1 MKVECFVQDGRG
13 ASLPIYV
20 LQEKDLS
27 VFLEDQT
34 ASVRQWVFACGFSAA
49 ADSYLLVPNED
60 GQVSMVLAGAGSA
73 LHVWSAAHLPASLP
87 EGQYRFVL
95 EYLRGA
101 DLDGV
106 YGMLALGWGLAT
118 YRFEQ
123 FKPSDAPKKATLF
136 VPEIVDTDLLK
147 EMVASIFMV
156 RDLINM
162 PANHM
167 LPSHLSHAART
178 VAEAYD
184 ASCKIIIGDDLLS
197 QHYPA
202 IHAVGR
208 ASSDAPRLIDMRWGD
223 EKNPKVTLVG
233 KGVCFDSG
241 GLDIKGAD
249 NMKLMKKDMGGA
261 AHVLGLAQLIMACK
275 LPVRLRV
282 LIPAVEN
289 SISSNAFR
297 PMDVIP
303 TRKGLTVEIGNTD
316 AEGRVILSDALYE
329 AATEKPDLL
338 IDCATLT
345 GAARVALGTEMPAY
359 FTNDETLAASIQFS
373 ADTQFDP
380 LWRLPLFAGYEDQLK
395 SSIAH
400 LNNAPSSGYG
410 GAITAALFLKRFTE
424 EVTSWVHVDMM
435 AWNLKS
441 RHGRPEGGEAMG
453 LRALFAM
460 IAQRYAS

>member
-1 MKVECFVQDGRG
+1 MTVTCFVQKGRES
-13 ASLPIYV
+13 SLPVYV
-20 LQEKDLS
+20 LQEKDLD
-27 VFLEDQT
+27 VFLEAQP

-49 ADSYLLVPNED
+49 ADSYLLVPSDD
-60 GQVSMVLAGAGSA
+60 GRISMVLAGVGSA
-73 LHVWSAAHLPASLP
+73 LHVWSVAHLPAVLP
-87 EGQYRFVL
+87 EGQYRLVL
-95 EYLRGA
+95 EFLRGA
-101 DLDGV
+101 ELDGV
-106 YGMLALGWGLAT
+106 YGMLALGWGLST
-118 YRFEQ
+118 YRFET
-123 FKPSDAPKKATLF
+123 FKKSDAPKQATLF
-136 VPEIVDTDLLK
+136 IPDAVDAELLH

-167 LPSHLSHAART
+167 LPSHLSHAARG
-178 VAEAYD
+178 VAEAHG
-184 ASCKIIIGDDLLS
+184 ASCKIIVGDDLLS

-202 IHAVGR
+202 VHAVGR
-208 ASSDAPRLIDMRWGD
+208 ASEDAPRLIDMRWGD

-261 AHVLGLAQLIMACK
+261 AHVLGLAQLIMASK

-329 AATEKPDLL
+329 AATENPDLL

-345 GAARVALGTEMPAY
+345 GAARVALGTEMPAF
-359 FTNDETLAASIQFS
+359 FTDDEALASALYQAST
-373 ADTQFDP
+373 AQFDP
-380 LWRLPLFAGYEDQLK
+380 LWRLPLFAGYDDFNCQIWDTLTGNG
-395 SSIAH
+395 I
-400 LNNAPSSGYG
+400 
-410 GAITAALFLKRFTE
+410 AALNPAHEDRVSCLG
-424 EVTSWVHVDMM
+424 VTSDGKALCTGSWDTT
-435 AWNLKS
+435 LKIW
-441 RHGRPEGGEAMG
+441 A
-453 LRALFAM
+453 
-460 IAQRYAS
+460 